1 MQQAQGAGATLR
13 CASAADSQE
22 RAPTALRN
30 VVLAVGRLAGT
41 HLVSDAAPSGSTEQ
55 GGARVDLHS
64 TDEPATQRQAGAS
77 RGPRTEETGSSTGGA
92 RAEGGWPSSTG
103 GARAEGGWAARRH
116 GPRRT

>member
-22 RAPTALRN
+22 RAPRALRN

-64 TDEPATQRQAGAS
+64 TDEPATQHRRARYPAPS
-77 RGPRTEETGSSTGGA
+77 RS
-92 RAEGGWPSSTG
+92 
-103 GARAEGGWAARRH
+103 
-116 GPRRT
+116 